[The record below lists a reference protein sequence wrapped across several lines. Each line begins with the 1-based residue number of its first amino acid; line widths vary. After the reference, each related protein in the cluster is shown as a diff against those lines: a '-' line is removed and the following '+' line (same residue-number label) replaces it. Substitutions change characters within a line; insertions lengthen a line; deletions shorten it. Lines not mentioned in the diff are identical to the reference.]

1 MSKKCEQNNTEQTS
15 ALSFGSS
22 NISEKRNELA
32 KNLSELNLDKSET
45 IISSNKNSEYNP
57 QLIPYKENNT
67 SFASKNNE
75 SKPINIKNNSQSD
88 INKSIDIKKIEIFFQ
103 NSKDKPN
110 ESIQSQEELEKHQ
123 ENKSISY
130 NKNKNKDLSLTK
142 LNSNGSGNILPSS
155 IFSKADEKPEA
166 INKDNDS
173 EISEISGPKT
183 FKQEDENKT
192 QKLQREIIK
201 SAKKIKKF
209 REKYNILDINKYSNK
224 FIYFYMKE
232 NNFDEEKA
240 FESILKYINT

>member
-1 MSKKCEQNNTEQTS
+1 M
-15 ALSFGSS
+15 
-22 NISEKRNELA
+22 
-32 KNLSELNLDKSET
+32 
-45 IISSNKNSEYNP
+45 
-57 QLIPYKENNT
+57 
-67 SFASKNNE
+67 
-75 SKPINIKNNSQSD
+75 
-88 INKSIDIKKIEIFFQ
+88 
-103 NSKDKPN
+103 
-110 ESIQSQEELEKHQ
+110 
-123 ENKSISY
+123 
-130 NKNKNKDLSLTK
+130 
-142 LNSNGSGNILPSS
+142 PSS